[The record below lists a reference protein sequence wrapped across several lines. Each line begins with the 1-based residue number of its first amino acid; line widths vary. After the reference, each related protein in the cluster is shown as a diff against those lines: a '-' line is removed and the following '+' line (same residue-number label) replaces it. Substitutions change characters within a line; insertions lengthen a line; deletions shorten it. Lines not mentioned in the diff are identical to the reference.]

1 MQILEAKLNDL
12 KIDPANVRQTDR
24 APDEGLLASIR
35 AKGLIAPLTVR
46 KNGAGYF
53 VIDGGKRLAALHI
66 LARDGDFDKTK
77 PIACVLRDDDAAA
90 AADISLTANFIRE
103 GMHPVDEYEAFAKL
117 VDAGKTPEA
126 IAKDYGISPKQVTQS
141 LALGRLAPEVRE
153 AWRKEEIE
161 ERDASAFTLEP
172 DLARQAAIFKKL
184 GKHGRSRHAIRNAIL
199 GEAHEATGLLRL
211 VGLDAYKAAGGATTE
226 DLFTDAKT
234 PELIATDI
242 KLLKKLADEKITS
255 TIERLTA
262 EGWKWVKLGD
272 DLPHDARWWDSK
284 PKADIKAEDRAK
296 YGVIVRQEHNGQ
308 LEIKYGVI
316 SPAEKKTV
324 EKKKAVASGKA
335 PEVSISAALCG
346 RISQQITTAAES
358 TLALDDHL
366 GLAVLVAAMTSRDGP
381 ACINHNR
388 ADDDGEFAKQLVLA
402 QKKPLKQLIRILAGL
417 AASALD
423 LGGQV
428 QHVLPL
434 ASDRDEDRVLL
445 EALDPKKLNAELR
458 ASFDAADYFAGVTAQ
473 ACKDAIALC
482 DPKQP
487 IIGKE
492 KKSELAKLAAE
503 LVKKS
508 NAGGKAGYLPPE
520 MRTKHYD
527 GPAPKAAKPTAKA
540 KAAKK
545 KAR

>member
-1 MQILEAKLNDL
+1 MQIVEAKLMDL

-35 AKGLIAPLTVR
+35 AKGMIVPLTVR

-66 LARDGDFDKTK
+66 LVRDGEIDRTL
-77 PIACVLRDDDAAA
+77 PVPCVLRDGDAATS
-90 AADISLTANFIRE
+90 ADISLTANFIRE

-117 VDAGKTPEA
+117 VDGGKTPET
-126 IAKDYGISPKQVTQS
+126 IAKDYGIPLKEVGQS

-153 AWRKEEIE
+153 AWRKGEIE
-161 ERDASAFTLEP
+161 EGDAAAFTLET

-184 GKHGRSRHAIRNAIL
+184 GKHGRSRYAIRNAIL
-199 GEAHEATGLLRL
+199 GEAHETTGLLRL
-211 VGLDAYKAAGGATTE
+211 VGIDAYKAAGGATTE

-234 PELIATDI
+234 PELIATDL

-255 TIERLTA
+255 TVERLAA

-284 PKADIKAEDRAK
+284 PKADIKAEDRSK

-308 LEIKYGVI
+308 LEIKYGVTI
-316 SPAEKKTV
+316 PAEKKSV
-324 EKKKAVASGKA
+324 GKKKAVAKGEASA
-335 PEVSISAALCG
+335 ASISAALSG
-346 RISQQITTAAES
+346 RLSEQITGASAEVLKTDSNLALAVVAAAFISHDSPAHVSSGGAVGRANKFETQLALMRKKSNAELLKVLADIAAES
-358 TLALDDHL
+358 LSL
-366 GLAVLVAAMTSRDGP
+366 GSS
-381 ACINHNR
+381 NQ
-388 ADDDGEFAKQLVLA
+388 E
-402 QKKPLKQLIRILAGL
+402 
-417 AASALD
+417 S
-423 LGGQV
+423 
-428 QHVLPL
+428 LPL
-434 ASDRDEDRVLL
+434 TKGGDRALL
-445 EALDPKKLNAELR
+445 EALDPKKLNAALR
-458 ASFDAADYFAGVTAQ
+458 ANLDAADYFAGVTAQ
-473 ACKDAIALC
+473 ACRDAIALC

-487 IIGKE
+487 ITGKE

-508 NAGGKAGYLPPE
+508 NAGGKAGFLPPE

-527 GPAPKAAKPTAKA
+527 GPAPKAAAKP
-540 KAAKK
+540 AAK
-545 KAR
+545 